1 MVHKGGRRTLQDKRQ
16 TDKLI
21 ARNSESALPKVSI
34 NSSSCSVKAPDIIR
48 YHSSGGEIVRVYA
61 IMTACTS
68 RASFGQAAAL
78 HGPQPKK
85 LTQPCDRAMV
95 AWQSPKSTEG
105 TCRTSKH
112 RCSHTIPLESL
123 RCNSNGGK
131 VTVKPRSPSDATHG
145 VSRSSGP
152 LRH

>member
-16 TDKLI
+16 TEKSI
-21 ARNSESALPKVSI
+21 ARNSESALPGVSM
-34 NSSSCSVKAPDIIR
+34 NSASCSLTAPDNISGITAPEL
-48 YHSSGGEIVRVYA
+48 HGGEIVRVYA

-68 RASFGQAAAL
+68 CACIGQAAAL
-78 HGPQPKK
+78 HGP
-85 LTQPCDRAMV
+85 CDRAMV
-95 AWQSPKSTEG
+95 SWQSPKSKYGTEG

-123 RCNSNGGK
+123 CCNSNGGK
-131 VTVKPRSPSDATHG
+131 VTVKSRSPSDATHG